1 MIDIKKKYDDLL
13 DKVRKYFVGTDKL
26 ESKNK
31 AAQKKWLNL
40 GLVIIGAFIA
50 FIVLLLFIASNE
62 KKQKTQGLG
71 DDLASIA
78 NNNSNSNSGSGDNNK
93 QSSSNNSNSNLAS
106 KHQKIELGT
115 DAIKGE
121 VKWQNFLEESIETE
135 GKTRE
140 EQISILKESI
150 NKHHAD
156 TREESDSEF
165 KELKDRF
172 SYLLGEIESLK
183 AKNSNLENEVAS
195 LSPEEE
201 RIMPAELG
209 ITAID
214 TRIAVKPPVSSYN
227 HIPATSYVSG
237 HLLGGI
243 AVSTSVTS
251 ASEPIP
257 VVIKL
262 TGRGNL
268 PKNFAVDLKECRLL
282 ASSYG
287 DISSERAIVRAEE
300 LICENKAAGLITSTK
315 VSGVIYG
322 DDGANGIRGTVVSM
336 SDKHLKNAVIGG
348 LLSGFAGTAKGQGG
362 LDITALGAVST
373 KSKGI
378 KDMAQDG
385 LLSGASSAAE
395 KLADYHIKLA
405 ENISPVILVP
415 GGTKVDVMF
424 TKSVEIGSTD
434 IEEVIKSERTGQ

>member
-1 MIDIKKKYDDLL
+1 MIDIKKKCDDLA

-31 AAQKKWLNL
+31 TARKKWLNL
-40 GLVIIGAFIA
+40 GLVIIGAFIT
-50 FIVLLLFIASNE
+50 FIVILLFIASNE
-62 KKQKTQGLG
+62 KKQNTQGLG

-78 NNNSNSNSGSGDNNK
+78 NNSDGNAGG
-93 QSSSNNSNSNLAS
+93 SNNSNLVS

-150 NKHHAD
+150 NKHHSD

-172 SYLLGEIESLK
+172 SYLVAEIESLK
-183 AKNSNLENEVAS
+183 AKNANLENEVAS

-201 RIMPAELG
+201 KIMPAELG
-209 ITAID
+209 ITVID
-214 TRIAVKPPVSSYN
+214 TRISVKPPISSYN

-257 VVIKL
+257 VIIKL
-262 TGRGNL
+262 TDRGNL
-268 PKNFAVDLKECRLL
+268 PKKFAVDVTECRLL
-282 ASSYG
+282 ASAYG

-300 LICENKAAGLITSTK
+300 LVCENKAAGLITTTK

-322 DDGANGIRGTVVSM
+322 DDGANGIRGIVVSM
-336 SDKHLKNAVIGG
+336 SDKHLKSAAIGG
-348 LLSGFAGTAKGQGG
+348 VLSGFSQTAKGKSG
-362 LDITALGAVST
+362 LNVTALGAVST
-373 KSKGI
+373 KSKGM

-434 IEEVIKSERTGQ
+434 IEEVIKSERVGQ